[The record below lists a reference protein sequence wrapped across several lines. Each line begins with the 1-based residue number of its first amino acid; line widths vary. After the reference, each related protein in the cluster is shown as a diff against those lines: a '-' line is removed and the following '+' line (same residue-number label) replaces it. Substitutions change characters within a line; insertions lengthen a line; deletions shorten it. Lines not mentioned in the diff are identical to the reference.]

1 MVAYNRGLLLLL
13 LQQQFLLILLLK
25 CLAVLGA
32 SSSLFQNV
40 SQPQLDYSSIGDR
53 IGLFGSFSAVSF
65 YNYKG
70 ISDLVSLPFAGKDLR
85 GNNLHRKRDNNSSS
99 STTTTISSSNSI
111 YVQDSNTNFNS
122 KYADLDGPIN
132 QLYRLSDDTVIL
144 NGDFTTFNGK
154 EVKSPIIY
162 NITSN
167 STTDIIT
174 DNDNIDGHV
183 NTIFIDDD
191 LVYLGGNFTYNST
204 VGAAI
209 YNITSK
215 TLSSTLFQGFGKNA
229 VINSIAKLAD
239 TKDKSLGSIL
249 FGGSFNTL
257 GLSDLLIHNHT
268 TNSTR
273 HHNETNSTI
282 VNAEQQISL
291 RHGLFTAVNALDNN
305 DNSLVICPSED
316 NIWQAVPSSG
326 AEWKVELP
334 DEMKGITPT
343 KARIYIPESNNGIKL
358 FRIYSFPNNGIMNL
372 TYIDPETN
380 ELSTCDAWCPLTAFD
395 QLNDYVENN
404 IDNATELNRDDVFV
418 DEEDGTYFRYYD
430 PNTKTKNLGYGSN
443 FQEFAF
449 IDSVGFDSIGL
460 TIIDWYGEQGAFSG
474 FELYQNSIQVFGNNT
489 LNEPNCGSDLGDDNN
504 NNYAEIV
511 SGDFQSVRSVSTA
524 VTNTDYMVS
533 YDTSAKIAL
542 YPNISY
548 SGEYSIIMTTPGC
561 AIDNSCSQRVI
572 VNVTVIGDDDD
583 ILSSNLIYQ
592 NNENIKFD
600 YLYHGHLNSSDGSS
614 NRIEISFHEL
624 ISSDAENP
632 FMVIDKVVANIVSLD
647 LYYDRNNTNH
657 TRSSLRSNLTRIELN
672 GLFEYSLAN
681 FSNFDENLVHYKI
694 NNRTYLSP
702 NNTYIG
708 NSSINLLSSRLS
720 EDSVVDEI
728 NIHDDSLFIL
738 GQFESDSNNLTLSN
752 NNMITLNV
760 SSYNTTSNESNID
773 LPTTL
778 RKRDTHTF
786 KDASFNNS
794 ISRTFTVDNGLLVLG
809 QFGISDAT
817 IKDLSNK
824 NETVSLAN
832 NFAILSNDNEWFGFG
847 NDYEDAEFDQF
858 ANFIV
863 DEVEY
868 YVFSAQG
875 TIFKTWDN
883 TNFEWSSRQ
892 FNLTQAASL
901 TSLLQVL
908 GGSGFSVMDFYTNDQ
923 AYVRNAN
930 FSKFGIDIA
939 SNDHSYISSSFY
951 VNDSLSIIGG
961 KFNSNNV
968 ENVGIINNKSPSN
981 TIRSLQGDISWDDDA
996 LIQALYADSNSDYL
1010 FIGLNSSVSIN
1021 DQDVTGLV
1029 IYDLKNDTFAS
1040 FQPAALSKNSGDPIS
1055 VNSIV
1060 LYDDGK
1066 KLLVGG
1072 DFDAAGSLSCQSLCV
1087 YDIANTRW
1095 LDPQNDNTDLT
1106 AKIAGVV
1113 TDMKFYTSS
1122 RVLISG
1128 RNLTVDDKQVVF
1140 LTYNFK
1146 GGSFDTESSLNSLNK
1161 SVNRFILN
1169 DRSNSDL
1176 SGRMIA
1182 MGDDFISGFDGSK
1195 WSNIDSGI
1203 DYSDSQ
1209 PAIFHDLKLLTLSK
1223 SSSSYNGDLFDKN
1236 NILLVAGTYAL
1247 KDYGLVNMALYNGT
1261 SWIPYVYT
1269 TSPNSFSTIGDVR
1282 TILIDDYYRLQSSD
1296 DLKNLHNYLS
1306 RGKVGGISLACALGS
1321 TSLFGLLYL
1330 IPYLALFKNRKGYV
1344 QRIQEQDMID
1354 SVNPEDLLHE
1364 IDLQREK

>member
-1 MVAYNRGLLLLL
+1 MFGYSNTLLQTLLLLL
-13 LQQQFLLILLLK
+13 LLLLLN
-25 CLAVLGA
+25 CSAVLGET
-32 SSSLFQNV
+32 SSLFQNV

-53 IGLFGSFSAVSF
+53 IGFFGSFSAVSF
-65 YNYKG
+65 YSYKG
-70 ISDLVSLPFAGKDLR
+70 ISDEVSLPSIEDPPDNSLK
-85 GNNLHRKRDNNSSS
+85 KRDNSSS
-99 STTTTISSSNSI
+99 STTSTSNSL
-111 YVQDSNTNFNS
+111 YVQDSKSNFNS
-122 KYADLDGPIN
+122 KYADLNGSIN

-154 EVKSPIIY
+154 QVKSPLIY

-174 DNDNIDGHV
+174 DDDKVDGHV
-183 NTIFIDDD
+183 NTIFIDND

-204 VGAAI
+204 AGAAI

-215 TLSSTLFQGFGKNA
+215 KLSSTLFQGFGDNA
-229 VINSIAKLAD
+229 VINSISKLAD
-239 TKDKSLGSIL
+239 KDDKALGSIL

-257 GLSDLLIHNHT
+257 GLSDLLLHNMT

-291 RHGLFTAVNALDNN
+291 RHGSFTAVNAQD
-305 DNSLVICPSED
+305 DSENSLVICPSED
-316 NIWQAVPSSG
+316 NVWQAQPSSG

-380 ELSTCDAWCPLTAFD
+380 ELSTCDAWCPLVAFD

-430 PNTKTKNLGYGSN
+430 PSTKTKNLGYGSN

-449 IDSVGFDSIGL
+449 IDSVSFDSIGL

-489 LNEPNCGSDLGDDNN
+489 LNEPNCGNDFGQDN
-504 NNYAEIV
+504 NNYAEII
-511 SGDFQSVRSVSTA
+511 SGDFQSVKSISSV

-548 SGEYSIIMTTPGC
+548 SGDYSIIMTTPGC
-561 AIDNSCSQRVI
+561 AADNSCSQRVI

-592 NNENIKFD
+592 NNENVKFD
-600 YLYHGHLNSSDGSS
+600 YLYSGHLNSSDGSS
-614 NRIEISFHEL
+614 NRIEVSFHEA
-624 ISSDAENP
+624 ITSGAESP

-647 LYYDRNNTNH
+647 SYYDRNNTNH

-694 NNRTYLSP
+694 NNKTYLSP

-720 EDSVVDEI
+720 NSSVLDEI
-728 NIHDDSLFIL
+728 NFHDESLFIL
-738 GQFESDSNNLTLSN
+738 GQFESNSNNLTLSN
-752 NNMITLNV
+752 NNLITLNV

-778 RKRDTHTF
+778 RKRDTHNF
-786 KDASFNNS
+786 KGATFNNS
-794 ISRTFTVDNGLLVLG
+794 ISKTFTLDNGLLVLG
-809 QFGISDAT
+809 QFSISDAT

-824 NETVSLAN
+824 NDSVSSAN
-832 NFAILSNDNEWFGFG
+832 NFAILSTDDQWYGFG
-847 NDYEDAEFDQF
+847 NDYENAEFDQF
-858 ANFIV
+858 ADFTL
-863 DEVEY
+863 DGVEY

-875 TIFKTWDN
+875 SIFKTWDN

-892 FNLTQAASL
+892 FNLTQAVSL
-901 TSLLQVL
+901 TSSLQVL
-908 GGSGFSVMDFYTNDQ
+908 GGSGFSVMDFYSNDQ
-923 AYVRNAN
+923 AYIKSAN
-930 FSKFGIDIA
+930 FSKFGIDI
-939 SNDHSYISSSFY
+939 SSSDNSYISSSFY
-951 VNDSLSIIGG
+951 VNDSISVIGG
-961 KFNSNNV
+961 KFNSSDV
-968 ENVGIINNKSPSN
+968 ENVGIINNKNPSN
-981 TIRSLQGDISWDDDA
+981 SIQPLQGDILWEDDTM
-996 LIQALYADSNSDYL
+996 IQSLYADSNGEYL
-1010 FIGLNSSVSIN
+1010 FVGMNSSVSIN

-1040 FQPAALSKNSGDPIS
+1040 FQPAALSNSNGNPIS

-1072 DFDAAGSLSCQSLCV
+1072 DFDTAGSLSCQSLCV

-1095 LDPQNDNTDLT
+1095 LDPQNDNTDST
-1106 AKIAGVV
+1106 ATIDGVV

-1128 RNLTVDDKQVVF
+1128 RNLTLNNNNVVF

-1161 SVNRFILN
+1161 TVNRFILN
-1169 DRSNSDL
+1169 DRSNSDS

-1182 MGDDFISGFDGSK
+1182 MGDDFIYGFDGSK
-1195 WSNIDSGI
+1195 WSNIDNEI
-1203 DYSDSQ
+1203 DYTDSNH
-1209 PAIFHDLKLLTLSK
+1209 AVFHDLKLLTLSK
-1223 SSSSYNGDLFDKN
+1223 SSSYNGDLFDKSK
-1236 NILLVAGTYAL
+1236 ILLVAGTYSL
-1247 KDYGLVNMALYNGT
+1247 KDYGPINMALYNGT

-1269 TSPNSFSTIGDVR
+1269 TSPHSYSTIGDVK

-1306 RGKVGGISLACALGS
+1306 RGKVVGISLACALGS

-1330 IPYLALFKNRKGYV
+1330 IPYLALLKNRKGYV
-1344 QRIQEQDMID
+1344 RRIHEQDMID